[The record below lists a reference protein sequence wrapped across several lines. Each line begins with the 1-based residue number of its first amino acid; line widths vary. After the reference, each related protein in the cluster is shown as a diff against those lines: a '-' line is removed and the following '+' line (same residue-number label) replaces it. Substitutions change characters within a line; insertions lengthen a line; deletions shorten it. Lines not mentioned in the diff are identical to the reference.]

1 MNKFKETLKA
11 ERVGKIMTQKELA
24 EKTGL
29 TPDWVSHL
37 EAGDRKPSFDVL
49 IRLSI
54 GLDITLDQL
63 VFGNDVNGIL

>member
-29 TPDWVSHL
+29 TPDWVSLL